1 MTRGELVTIAL
12 PGDFSKPRPAL
23 IIQADQFEHTGT
35 VAVLLVTGTLVDA
48 PLLRVTIK
56 PGSVNGLRKTS
67 QIMIDKPMAVRR
79 DRVGKVIGRADD
91 ATMLAVSRSLAV
103 FFGIA

>member
-1 MTRGELVTIAL
+1 MTRGDLVVIAM

-23 IIQADQFEHTGT
+23 VIQADQFEHLGT

-56 PGSVNGLRKTS
+56 PGDDNGLLKAS
-67 QIMIDKPMAVRR
+67 QIMIDKPTAVRR

-103 FFGIA
+103 FLGIA

>member
-1 MTRGELVTIAL
+1 MTRGDLVIIAM

-23 IIQADQFEHTGT
+23 IIQADQF

-48 PLLRVTIK
+48 PLLRITIS
-56 PGSVNGLRKTS
+56 PNDDNGLRKAS
-67 QIMIDKPMAVRR
+67 QVMIDKPMAVRR
-79 DRVGKVIGRADD
+79 TRVAKVIGRADD

-103 FFGIA
+103 FLGIA

>member
-1 MTRGELVTIAL
+1 MTRGDLVIIAM

-23 IIQADQFEHTGT
+23 IIQADQFEHVGT

-48 PLLRVTIK
+48 PLLRITIS
-56 PGSVNGLRKTS
+56 PNDDNGLRKAS
-67 QIMIDKPMAVRR
+67 QVMIDKPMAVRR
-79 DRVGKVIGRADD
+79 TRVAKVIGRADD

-103 FFGIA
+103 FLGIA

>member
-1 MTRGELVTIAL
+1 HL
-12 PGDFSKPRPAL
+12 
-23 IIQADQFEHTGT
+23 GT

-56 PGSVNGLRKTS
+56 PGDDNGLLKAS

-91 ATMLAVSRSLAV
+91 ATMLAVTRSLAV
-103 FFGIA
+103 FLGIA